1 MRAIDEQVVGWTART
16 EDVPL
21 RQLVA
26 VPVDVGKSSAM
37 VMACDF
43 TGRTIMSAVEFPLTR
58 TGVAAMLASLRGAVP
73 ADVRLV
79 RVGVEAAGHYHQ
91 PMITPGVWPQD
102 WQVVELNPAHVTAQ
116 RRVNGSRGVKT
127 DRIDLTA
134 IADLLLAGRG
144 VPVVIGDAPLLEL
157 QAWVAHRRRRVEV
170 RTATKNQLLGQLD
183 RTFPGLG
190 GPRGALA
197 DVLGSKVGR
206 LIVADFADPARLA
219 RLGADRFRA
228 YAARR
233 DLRVTGPMAER
244 LVAAARDA
252 LATPGAAVAREVLAA
267 DLALLEDVDHQIGD
281 AETRIAA
288 LLSATDY
295 QILTTTPGW
304 SSIRAAGYAAALG
317 PRTRWASAAKVYR
330 AAGLTPTQYESAG
343 RRRDGGISREGSVH
357 LRRALIELG
366 IGLWQRDPASRAYA
380 QTLRDRGKPGGVIAC
395 ALAHRAN
402 KIAFAMVRHQSPFD
416 PTRWS

>member
-1 MRAIDEQVVGWTART
+1 VRAIDEQALEWTART

-43 TGRTIMSAVEFPLTR
+43 TGRTIMPAVEFPLTR
-58 TGVAAMLASLRGAVP
+58 AGVEAMLVGLRGVLP
-73 ADVRLV
+73 ADARLV

-91 PMITPGVWPQD
+91 PMIAPGMWPQG

-144 VPVVIGDAPLLEL
+144 APVVVGGAPLLEL

-183 RTFPGLG
+183 RAFPGLG
-190 GPRGALA
+190 AVID
-197 DVLGSKVGR
+197 DVTGSKIGR
-206 LIVADFADPARLA
+206 LIAAHFADPARLA
-219 RLGADRFRA
+219 RLGAERLRD
-228 YAARR
+228 YAARHGV
-233 DLRVTGPMAER
+233 RVNRPMAER

-252 LATPGAAVAREVLAA
+252 LDTPGGAVAREVLAA
-267 DLALLEDVDHQIGD
+267 DLALLDDLNQQID
-281 AETRIAA
+281 AAEARITA
-288 LLSATDY
+288 LLPATDY
-295 QILTTTPGW
+295 QVLTTTPGW
-304 SSIRAAGYAAALG
+304 GVIRAAGYAAAVG
-317 PRTRWASAAKVYR
+317 PHTRWASAAKIYR
-330 AAGLTPTQYESAG
+330 AAGLTPIQYESAG

-366 IGLWQRDPASRAYA
+366 IGLWQRDPSSHQYA
-380 QTLRDRGKPGGVIAC
+380 QGLRERGKPGGVIAC

-402 KIAFAMVRHQSPFD
+402 KIAFAMVCHQTPFD